1 MTRFKKEWNGEL
13 GEYWARHAREEA
25 ARLIAQ
31 RDEIEVEEDGAAKWT
46 SSGNY
51 LPEDVVEKL
60 VFGGADFFSPEATAE
75 KREHQDKAFLDEYR
89 SRKHTPTAEELAEM
103 RAAFGEGTT
112 VTNVLSGE
120 KYKL

>member
-1 MTRFKKEWNGEL
+1 MTRFEKEWNGEL

-60 VFGGADFFSPEATAE
+60 VFGGADFFSPEATAV
-75 KREHQDKAFLDEYR
+75 KRDYQDKAFLEEYR
-89 SRKHTPTAEELAEM
+89 SRKHTHTAEELSEM

-112 VTNVLSGE
+112 VVDVLSGE